1 MRLGAGLGQGAT
13 GEQIKQR
20 ATLLEAAGVDV
31 VWVPELYSF
40 DAPTTMG
47 FVAAVTDRVEIGSSI
62 MPFYSRTPT
71 LLAMTAAGLDNLSGG
86 RCILGIGSSGPQVI
100 EGWHGVPFDRPVGR
114 TREIIDICRAVWR
127 REEVVHDGRSYTL
140 PLPPDQGLGL
150 GKPLKIINHPVRD
163 RIPIYVASLGPKN
176 VELTAEVAEGWYPTF
191 YWPDKAKEVW
201 GPSIAAGEAK
211 RDPSLPPMETATS
224 VTLAIGENVEHLRE
238 NSRPHLALYI
248 GGMGARGHN
257 FYNDLACRYG
267 FEKEAAEIQNL
278 YLDGKRN
285 EAMALVPDA
294 LVEGTTL
301 IGPPGYV
308 RERIAAFHEAGVTT
322 LNVNATGP
330 HARAMIEQV
339 REWLP

>member
-1 MRLGAGLGQGAT
+1 
-13 GEQIKQR
+13 
-20 ATLLEAAGVDV
+20 
-31 VWVPELYSF
+31 
-40 DAPTTMG
+40 
-47 FVAAVTDRVEIGSSI
+47 
-62 MPFYSRTPT
+62 
-71 LLAMTAAGLDNLSGG
+71 LDNISGG

-114 TREIIDICRAVWR
+114 TREIVDICRAVWR
-127 REEVVHDGRSYTL
+127 REAVVHNGRSYTL
-140 PLPPDQGLGL
+140 PLPADQGTGL

-191 YWPDKAKEVW
+191 FWPDKAKDVW
-201 GPSIAAGEAK
+201 GDSLAAGAAT
-211 RDPSLPPMETATS
+211 RDPSLPPLETATS
-224 VTLAIGENVEHLRE
+224 VVLAIGENVEHLRE
-238 NSRPHLALYI
+238 LSRPHLALYI

-257 FYNDLACRYG
+257 FYNELACRYG
-267 FEKEAAEIQNL
+267 FDKEAALIQDL
-278 YLDGKRN
+278 YLDGKRD

-322 LNVNATGP
+322 LNVNAAGP
-330 HARAMIEQV
+330 DARAMIEQV
-339 REWLP
+339 KEWLP